1 MSELSHVLQTI
12 LLYINCLEHIK
23 LDYDLIHT
31 LIERWI
37 HETHTF
43 HLKHRKMTSTLQD
56 VVVLLGLSINEQ
68 TITSTNVCNWIMLC
82 ERVFGLTPLPSKVKR
97 GSIRFK

>member
-1 MSELSHVLQTI
+1 